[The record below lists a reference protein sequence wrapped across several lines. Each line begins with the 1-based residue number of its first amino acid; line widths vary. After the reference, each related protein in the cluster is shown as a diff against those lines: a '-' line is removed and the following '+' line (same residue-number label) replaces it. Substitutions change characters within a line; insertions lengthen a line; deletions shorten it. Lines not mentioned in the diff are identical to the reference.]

1 MAASLGS
8 IRLQPRFH
16 TVAASVPYGCSLDN
30 IRLQAASKAP
40 SGKATPTPSAAAA
53 EGEEGEEG
61 GEPPLPKVC

>member
-1 MAASLGS
+1 M
-8 IRLQPRFH
+8 
-16 TVAASVPYGCSLDN
+16 TYGCSPHH

>member
-1 MAASLGS
+1 M
-8 IRLQPRFH
+8 
-16 TVAASVPYGCSLDN
+16 TYGCSLHH
-30 IRLQAASKAP
+30 IRLQASKAP